1 MPDFALTALVYLPV
15 IIGLVGTALA
25 WRRVSRPVLF
35 LVVSVLALLGIQAVI
50 APGVAWF
57 LLGDFGNADAVAQ
70 QTYFRVVGMAAAV
83 VLVAGTPLLWW
94 LYRGLRRA

>member
-1 MPDFALTALVYLPV
+1 MPDFALTALVFSPV
-15 IIGLVGTALA
+15 LISLAGTVLA
-25 WRRVSRPVLF
+25 WRRVSRPALF
-35 LVVSVLALLGIQAVI
+35 LVVSVLALLGVQAVI

-57 LLGDFGNADAVAQ
+57 LVGGFGNADAVAQ
-70 QTYFRVVGMAAAV
+70 QTYFRVVGMAAVV